1 MTQKQYDV
9 YEAII
14 TRRPG
19 EIVIAFPSELPSI
32 DHIKLGDGWRIHSHH
47 MTNRIHV
54 RLDREDANE
63 TILIVAKRVVHRV
76 GEADL

>member
-19 EIVIAFPSELPSI
+19 EIVITFPSEI
-32 DHIKLGDGWRIHSHH
+32 GMDFIRLGDGWRIHSHH
-47 MTNRIHV
+47 MTNRVHV

-76 GEADL
+76 GEADQ